1 MKQTTKTDLKK
12 RALTAVAEYGINLTH
27 FRNAM
32 SEQRGLNVTDMECL
46 RLLFMRG
53 TATPSELARHTGLT
67 SGATTA
73 MLDRLEK
80 AGLIARRPNPNDRRG
95 TLISPAGSSS
105 EKVAAWFESARMAMD
120 ELISS
125 YSESELEI
133 IADVFERFA
142 KLWDQ
147 EREIL
152 QRES

>member
-1 MKQTTKTDLKK
+1 MKSTKTDLKK
-12 RALTAVAEYGINLTH
+12 RALLAVRDYGIQLTL

-32 SEQRGLNVTDMECL
+32 SEWAGVNATDMECL
-46 RLLFMRG
+46 RLLFIKG

-80 AGLIARRPNPNDRRG
+80 AGLLERRPNPADRRG
-95 TLISPAGSSS
+95 TLIAPAKSGA
-105 EKVAAWFESARMAMD
+105 EKAAAWFESARNAQD

-125 YSESELEI
+125 YSESELGI
-133 IADVFERFA
+133 IADAFERFI

-147 EREIL
+147 EREKIRRN
-152 QRES
+152 Q